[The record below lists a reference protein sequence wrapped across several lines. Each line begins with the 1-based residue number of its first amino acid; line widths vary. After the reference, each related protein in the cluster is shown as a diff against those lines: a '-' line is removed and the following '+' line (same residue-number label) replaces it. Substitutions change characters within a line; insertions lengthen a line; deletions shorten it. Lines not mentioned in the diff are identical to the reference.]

1 MTHVHRTAGGTPA
14 RVQVEGLA
22 LLVSVENQV
31 QVSII
36 TEGWVSIRE
45 ITEYGQIENGL
56 PMREKGF
63 PAQ

>member
-1 MTHVHRTAGGTPA
+1 MTHVHRTAGGSPA

-36 TEGWVSIRE
+36 TEGRVSIRE
-45 ITEYGQIENGL
+45 ITE
-56 PMREKGF
+56 
-63 PAQ
+63 